1 MFSRILIVG
10 LVAGFIAGLVLAAV
24 QHVKIT
30 PLITAAE
37 VYEDEAAAHAH
48 THDGAAAAGGA
59 AEAHEHETAWEPR
72 AGAERTAFTFLA
84 DLIVAVGFG
93 LVLSGS
99 LAVRHA
105 VAGHVPDG
113 SEGLLWGFAGF
124 AAFSLAPALGLPPQ
138 PPGMVAAAIYSRQ
151 AWWIGTAIATC
162 AGLGL
167 MVFCR
172 HWALRAA
179 GLVLLI
185 LPHLIGAPVRPPGD
199 DAVTADIAARFVAA
213 SLVTSAVFW
222 SVLGAVS
229 GWLYAALEKRNALL
243 SPRPQQIG

>member
-24 QHVKIT
+24 QHVKVT

-37 VYEDEAAAHAH
+37 VYEDEAAAHEPAH
-48 THDGAAAAGGA
+48 THDRATA
-59 AEAHEHETAWEPR
+59 AHEHEAAWEPR
-72 AGAERTAFTFLA
+72 AGFERVAFTFLA

-105 VAGHVPDG
+105 IAGHVPDG
-113 SEGLLWGFAGF
+113 GEGLLWGFAGF

-185 LPHLIGAPVRPPGD
+185 LPHFIGAPVRPAGD

-222 SVLGAVS
+222 SVLGAVA
-229 GWLYAALEKRNALL
+229 GWLYAALEKRHAVL